1 MPYFSRLL
9 ADIPGIQHAF
19 LNAAESAAFD
29 RTEIVDIKQVHGT
42 DILTLTQ
49 PPDSR
54 PLVDGIFTAM
64 NRQKVAVVTADC
76 LPLLM
81 ASRDGRFVCS
91 IHAGWKGL
99 TQGIIQQAVQLF
111 TARGTAYDDIVVAVG
126 PHIGPCCYEVSAG
139 FYPMLL
145 NSPGGDLARRHYP
158 LLFLS
163 HPRQP
168 NSLSATAREGDSLW
182 FDLAAYCA
190 LQLQAAGIASSQT
203 DWLSICTYCT
213 PKVLGSYR
221 RRTHFPAVKTQ
232 QLSWI
237 MRSANP

>member
-1 MPYFSRLL
+1 MPYFSHLL

-19 LNAAESAAFD
+19 LTAAESAAFD
-29 RTEIVDIKQVHGT
+29 KTEIVDIKQVHGT

-49 PPDSR
+49 RPDNR
-54 PLVDGIFTAM
+54 PQVDGIFTAM

-81 ASRDGRFVCS
+81 ASKDGRFVCS

-99 TQGIIQQAVQLF
+99 TQGIVQRAVQQF
-111 TARGTAYDDIVVAVG
+111 TARGTACEDIVVAVG

-145 NSPGGDLARRHYP
+145 TTAGGELARQHYAQ
-158 LLFLS
+158 LFLS

-168 NSLSATAREGDSLW
+168 HTLSATPREFDSLW
-182 FDLAAYCA
+182 FDLSAFCA
-190 LQLQAAGIASSQT
+190 LQLQAAGIVASQT
-203 DWLSICTYCT
+203 DWLAICTYCT
-213 PKVLGSYR
+213 PQALGSYR

-237 MRSANP
+237 MRSAES